1 MSTTAQPAARVQL
14 SPLGRCA
21 RAIKRPLAAVLGAML
36 LLGSTALPATAAGP
50 PQVFEDPFAFTGPDF
65 THRLVVFVNTS
76 RESFCTEEQV
86 ERELAIVE
94 WIEGG
99 MVDPFPEWALERPA
113 GFQTWTPMVIDSPH
127 GVIAHLS
134 ESDQYTELWLMDAPE
149 DSYGVGA
156 CLDSDDRDELFATGT
171 ATIKATATDL
181 FEGGLRPAALD
192 HVRGSADLVGVD
204 GRDYSYSFSWRLILP
219 CQEPPGRPCEV
230 ARFALSER

>member
-1 MSTTAQPAARVQL
+1 MPTTAQPATVPRRPCGRRSRAMKRSL
-14 SPLGRCA
+14 TAALGTA
-21 RAIKRPLAAVLGAML
+21 LILAASV
-36 LLGSTALPATAAGP
+36 LPATAAGP

-65 THRLVVFVNTS
+65 DHGFAVFINTS

-86 ERELAIVE
+86 ERELAFVE

-127 GVIAHLS
+127 GVIAHLR
-134 ESDQYTELWLMDAPE
+134 ESDQYTELWRMDAPE
-149 DSYGVGA
+149 DSYGIGA
-156 CLDSDDRDELFATGT
+156 CLDTDDRDELFATGT

-181 FEGGLRPAALD
+181 FEDGLRPAAID
-192 HVRGSADLVGVD
+192 HFRGSADLVGVD
-204 GRDYSYSFSWRLILP
+204 GHDYRYSFSWRLILP